1 MALKYVV
8 KKTTFGFDENKAEK
22 YVARPFNV
30 VTVDFKMLCDQVTKV
45 GFVPRGTVKS
55 VLDGLIDSLK
65 TYMEIGASV
74 SLGDFGTFRPSFGC
88 KSQNDAKGVTT
99 ETLKNRKIIF
109 TPGSLLKGMIKTV
122 SIQKLELPDTE
133 TSTPPSGGRN
143 EGGGENGGETPDP
156 AA

>member
-1 MALKYVV
+1 MIPLRCNRRACRCLKLLV
-8 KKTTFGFDENKAEK
+8 
-22 YVARPFNV
+22 
-30 VTVDFKMLCDQVTKV
+30 
-45 GFVPRGTVKS
+45 
-55 VLDGLIDSLK
+55 
-65 TYMEIGASV
+65 
-74 SLGDFGTFRPSFGC
+74 
-88 KSQNDAKGVTT
+88 
-99 ETLKNRKIIF
+99 F

>member
-8 KKTTFGFDENKAEK
+8 KKTTFGFDEKKAEK

-74 SLGDFGTFRPSFGC
+74 SFGDFGTFRPSFGC
-88 KSQNDAKGVTT
+88 KSQDDAKGVTT

-133 TSTPPSGGRN
+133 TSTPPSGGGN
-143 EGGGENGGETPDP
+143 EGGDESGGETPDP